1 LTNHFQFIVLLLFRF
16 LSIFQKAKNLRTQT
30 VNNRSVARV
39 EMSNII
45 AYNFGIVNANGIIGD
60 LLWFWSGQLIHH

>member
-1 LTNHFQFIVLLLFRF
+1 
-16 LSIFQKAKNLRTQT
+16 
-30 VNNRSVARV
+30 
-39 EMSNII
+39 MSNII